1 MAGAF
6 FIVLKNIIS
15 FKDYLI
21 ISPLYSCCKVHKSD
35 FCDTIYS
42 VRRIRMFFDIL
53 KRDLKRKKTMNVIVL
68 LFVILSVMF
77 ISSSVTNLTAVTG
90 SLDSFFDKAGVGDYM
105 TFERS
110 GGSVTVKDAVK
121 NAEGVTD
128 FKQEECIFISGH
140 RFVEHD
146 NAKDKQNANAG
157 FVSCISHQIE
167 KYFDSNDSEITEVKD
182 GEVYVRQ
189 SLLDNS
195 NAKIGDKVELTA
207 GDITR
212 TFTVKDSLKDAILGS
227 RMMGNTR
234 FLISENDYKAFE
246 KVEPLQPYLIYLSF
260 IDTSDVPALE
270 KALTACDAMAFS
282 GDRSLLQFTYIMEMI
297 IAGILL
303 IVSIALILI
312 AIVILRFTISFTLS
326 EEYRQIGIMKAIGI
340 TNGKIR
346 SLYLIKYLAI
356 SIIGAIVGLALSFP
370 FGSMLLKMVSQSILM
385 DSAGGVLLSILC
397 AISVVGII
405 VLFCYVSTR
414 KVKKFT
420 PVDAIRSGTTGERYK
435 KKGIIK
441 LGKKPVSPVFFMAVN
456 DILSSPK
463 RFLIMLFTFFI
474 GISMLMI
481 GLNISS
487 TMKSGKLLG
496 WINMAECDAA
506 VVESGAIEKYM
517 VPDGREKLNNKIAEV
532 ESDLAEKGWEADC
545 FVETISNVVVVKGDT
560 ELKTHGVEGVNMTP
574 DEYLYLE
581 GTAPQNKHEIAMSYV
596 VADKLNVAIG
606 DTVTVKTLDGETEC
620 MITATY
626 QTMMSMGDNIR
637 LYPGQTFSFKN
648 LAGINDF
655 QIRFHDNPSSSEI
668 EKRIETIKE
677 MYPNDKV
684 MNAGDYVD
692 YCVGGVGG
700 MMDGVTGL
708 LLPIIIL
715 IDILV
720 AVLMEKSFLTKERGE
735 IAMLKAIGFKNRSII
750 FWQTLRIAIIMIA
763 AVLLSVALADPI
775 GKLATG
781 GIFQMMG
788 AKNIIFDTDVLKTC
802 IIYPAIVFAAT
813 VFSVFLTALGIRK
826 VNSNEINTV
835 E

>member
-1 MAGAF
+1 M
-6 FIVLKNIIS
+6 
-15 FKDYLI
+15 
-21 ISPLYSCCKVHKSD
+21 
-35 FCDTIYS
+35 
-42 VRRIRMFFDIL
+42 RMFFDIL
-53 KRDLKRKKTMNVIVL
+53 KRDLKRKKTMNIIIL

-77 ISSSVTNLTAVTG
+77 VSSSVTNLTAVTG

-655 QIRFHDNPSSSEI
+655 QIRFHDNPSAAEI
-668 EKRIETIKE
+668 ERRIEIIKG
-677 MYPNDKV
+677 MYPDDKV

-735 IAMLKAIGFKNRSII
+735 IAMLKSIGFKNRSII
-750 FWQTLRIAIIMIA
+750 LWQTLRIAIVMIA

-781 GIFQMMG
+781 GVFRMMG
-788 AKNIIFDTDVLKTC
+788 AKNIIFDTDVLKTY
-802 IIYPAIVFAAT
+802 IIYPAIVLAAT

-826 VNSNEINTV
+826 VNSNEINAV